1 MTVLHRTSPV
11 VNDIQDGDGEDVSL
25 VVCMDDEGPRVLV
38 VRADNKRVIANL
50 PLPPCEASILTMAFT
65 RATMRSMSMV
75 EEWDDGLPGD
85 GEPGERL
92 QRLAPV
98 QVGQWTAPPPAP
110 RPVLPPPAPV
120 QAPVPPAV
128 HSDTGAHTR
137 PLPVWRGLAHG
148 GHPGYQRRVPA

>member
-25 VVCMDDEGPRVLV
+25 LVCMDDEGPRVLI
-38 VRADNKRVIANL
+38 VREDNKRVIANL

-65 RATMRSMSMV
+65 RATMRSMSMA

-85 GEPGERL
+85 GRL

-98 QVGQWTAPPPAP
+98 QVGQWTAPPPAT
-110 RPVLPPPAPV
+110 RPAALPAPS
-120 QAPVPPAV
+120 PVPPAAQ
-128 HSDTGAHTR
+128 HNDTGAYTR
-137 PLPVWRGLAHG
+137 PLPAWKGLAHG